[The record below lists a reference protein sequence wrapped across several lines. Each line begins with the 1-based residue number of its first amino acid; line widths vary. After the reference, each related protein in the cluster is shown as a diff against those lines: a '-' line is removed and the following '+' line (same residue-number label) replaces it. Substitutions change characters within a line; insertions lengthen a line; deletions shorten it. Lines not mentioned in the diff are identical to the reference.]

1 MKKGNFWLSYK
12 IRGQIV
18 ELVVQCICFDAVSRW
33 WLKRYG
39 SHVINGHQTL
49 NILGIS
55 CLWTEQTNPCIKT
68 LTLLTSVCNYSWT
81 VSGAFVFHIVL
92 LAITGIQLNKEKTK
106 HDGVHY
112 LCGVH
117 YLYGVIPV
125 YGTNQLLFIFCKS
138 SFVQEEFVLFILEI
152 SWFTVS
158 TKKNFTFHLRW
169 FFNSIISYSTV
180 KMLMVALWVCLPVN
194 EV

>member
-18 ELVVQCICFDAVSRW
+18 ELLVQCICFDAVSRW

-68 LTLLTSVCNYSWT
+68 LKLLTSVCNYSWT

-92 LAITGIQLNKEKTK
+92 LAITGIQLNKEKNQ

-112 LCGVH
+112 LC
-117 YLYGVIPV
+117 
-125 YGTNQLLFIFCKS
+125 LFIYVWCYTGIWNKP
-138 SFVQEEFVLFILEI
+138 VVIYIL
-152 SWFTVS
+152 
-158 TKKNFTFHLRW
+158 
-169 FFNSIISYSTV
+169 
-180 KMLMVALWVCLPVN
+180 
-194 EV
+194 